1 MAYKI
6 SREGFTLTEILLA
19 VAIVGIIA
27 ALVLPATI
35 SKFHNELLAQHA
47 KRESQAIKS
56 TVDQLVVTE
65 NKANFGE
72 TMMYT
77 TSVDSADMD
86 DTAGKFLKKY
96 FRVAKYYGAAA
107 TNAEKIKSEC
117 FADKYYEYSNNDKK
131 VFDISD
137 NLIGAC
143 AKLKNGVSICIQPQ
157 IGQNNIQGIWDLN
170 GPKGPNIKGRDYD
183 TFSIEPVK
191 FSSFDLLSKATSEVM
206 NQANPNLQPDPENP
220 CEVGDFST
228 PCCTYY
234 MNKGVIN
241 SKDHECCSNSEI
253 KPLVPVCASDIKLRL
268 NLYPSSCQLRDQS
281 CLVYV
286 QASQTTA
293 TQGGSSLSSLP
304 VTPPNVRLYCDGKY
318 AGSMTGEQ
326 VKQAVESNSQEIYF
340 TMRRVE
346 EATCGYQSGQGIK
359 PTKSSVTF
367 GTAENYQNYSYNG
380 VNWSIEYF

>member
-6 SREGFTLTEILLA
+6 FREGFTLTEVLLA

-27 ALVLPATI
+27 VLVLPATI

-56 TVDQLVVTE
+56 ALDQLVITE

-72 TMMYT
+72 TMMYAGA
-77 TSVDSADMD
+77 DADMD

-107 TNAEKIKSEC
+107 TNADAIKSEC
-117 FADKYYEYSNNDKK
+117 FADKYYEYSDNDKK

-137 NLIGAC
+137 ALIGAC

-206 NQANPNLQPDPENP
+206 NQANPNLAPDPENP

-234 MNKGVIN
+234 MNKGAIN
-241 SKDHECCSNSEI
+241 NKDHECCTNPEI
-253 KPLVPVCASDIKLRL
+253 KPLVPVCASDINLKL
-268 NLYPSSCQLRDQS
+268 NLYPTSACNLKDTSCQAWVAAGS
-281 CLVYV
+281 N
-286 QASQTTA
+286 A
-293 TQGGSSLSSLP
+293 TQNGSSLSVLP
-304 VTPPNVRLYCDGKY
+304 ATPPDVKLFCDGKY
-318 AGSMTGEQ
+318 AGYLSGGQ
-326 VKQAVESNSQEIYF
+326 VKSHIENQVTTYF
-340 TMRRVE
+340 TLNHLYDVNVIY
-346 EATCGYQSGQGIK
+346 TSGEGISS
-359 PTKSSVTF
+359 TKCSVVFTES
-367 GTAENYQNYSYNG
+367 GDYKNYSYNG
-380 VNWSIEYF
+380 VNWTLSYY